1 MASLTGSFWRRIAPQ
16 VRQRLSAWLHDT
28 PQLLHTRLSV
38 PWVAGIGAGLFL
50 LPYVLWWLTA
60 TSRGPAPPRTPD
72 GVELHQLLTAL
83 HTTLAEPVLGRVST
97 GAPAPFVLRD
107 VEVELH
113 FVVQKSAPTRD
124 ASLYRL
130 VPVDTALQARPEH
143 VQTLKMR
150 LLPTLPLPSQVGT
163 PTSSTAEPRAAEEA
177 GLRKPALPKKR
188 DRP

>member
-1 MASLTGSFWRRIAPQ
+1 MTSLTGSSWRRIVPQ
-16 VRQRLSAWLHDT
+16 VRQRIHERLYNM

-38 PWVAGIGAGLFL
+38 PWVVGIGAGLFL
-50 LPYVLWWLTA
+50 LPYALWWLTA

-72 GVELHQLLTAL
+72 GVEIHQLLTAL
-83 HTTLAEPVLGRVST
+83 HTALAEPVLGRDST
-97 GAPAPFVLRD
+97 GAPAPFVLQD

-113 FVVQKSAPTRD
+113 FVVQHSAPTRE

-163 PTSSTAEPRAAEEA
+163 PMSSTVGPRAAEEA
-177 GLRKPALPKKR
+177 GLRKPALTKKR